1 MSVAPRRALR
11 DDGQVILIDPL
22 QRGMHNI
29 EHELVFRSN
38 DKFVFHDS
46 QGFEAGRVDEFLKM
60 KEFIADRAKT
70 TFLKKRIHA
79 IW

>member
-1 MSVAPRRALR
+1 
-11 DDGQVILIDPL
+11 
-22 QRGMHNI
+22 MHNI
-29 EHELVFRSN
+29 ENELVFRSN
-38 DKFVFHDS
+38 DNFVFHDS

-70 TFLKKRIHA
+70 VFLKKRLHA

>member
-1 MSVAPRRALR
+1 
-11 DDGQVILIDPL
+11 
-22 QRGMHNI
+22 MHNI
-29 EHELVFRSN
+29 DQELIFRSN

-46 QGFEAGRVDEFLKM
+46 AGFEADEFVKM

-70 TFLKKRIHA
+70 PFLKKRIHA